1 MDRGPTHSNYYI
13 KTSWEQ
19 ETPKLQQIYTHKRK
33 SNANTKI
40 KMVIKPQKI
49 RTKEEEKKKDQQKQI
64 QNIKQ
69 MAIRKYISIITL
81 NINVLNAPNRRH
93 RLVAWI

>member
-1 MDRGPTHSNYYI
+1 MGTG
-13 KTSWEQ
+13 
-19 ETPKLQQIYTHKRK
+19 KLQQIYTHKRK

-40 KMVIKPQKI
+40 KMVIKPQEI
-49 RTKEEEKKKDQQKQI
+49 RTKKQI

-69 MAIRKYISIITL
+69 MAIRIHISIITL